1 MTMRNGDRG
10 QAITLNYTLG
20 LGIAVIL
27 ATGLLIAGANF
38 VSGQREA
45 AAGTEMQVVGQQVA
59 ADIEAVDRL
68 VNGSDDPQRVSVTR
82 NVPRTIAG
90 SSYTIEIEGQ
100 GDPYLLL
107 RTTNPKEE
115 VRIEF
120 TNQTAVRTSSVSGG
134 EVTVNYTAAGELAL
148 EPGDGT

>member
-1 MTMRNGDRG
+1 MRMRRDERS

-45 AAGTEMQVVGQQVA
+45 AAQTELRVVGQQVA

-68 VNGSDDPQRVSVTR
+68 VNGSDDPRRASVTR
-82 NVPRTIAG
+82 TLPDRVAG
-90 SSYTIEIEGQ
+90 SSYTVELVEG
-100 GDPYLLL
+100 GDPYLRL
-107 RTTNPKEE
+107 RTEQPEQS
-115 VRIEF
+115 VRVEF
-120 TNQTAVRTSSVSGG
+120 TNQTAVEGSAVSGG

-148 EPGDGT
+148 EAGDGS